1 MSVKLEEEELQQLY
15 QDAHQSQGRLLRG
28 GDRAMH
34 LRAMQYAIAQCV
46 IAPGTLTWAELGYW
60 ADHYSDGN
68 PTLMRP
74 EQEGVAVHD
83 LHP

>member
-1 MSVKLEEEELQQLY
+1 
-15 QDAHQSQGRLLRG
+15 
-28 GDRAMH
+28 MH

-46 IAPGTLTWAELGYW
+46 TAPGTLTWAELGYW
-60 ADHYSDGN
+60 ADHYNDGN

-74 EQEGVAVHD
+74 EQEGVAGHD